1 MSGSEPTPGAK
12 SKGAVE
18 LTVVEQREVTFYGD
32 ELTAVRAADGHVYVS
47 IRNMCHALG
56 LNTQAQAR
64 RIQRQP
70 ILDDGYE
77 GVAIMATP
85 GGQQRGAVLRVDL
98 VPLWLSGINTKRV
111 KESIRPKLE
120 RYQREAA
127 KVLWEAFQEG
137 RLTAEPLFDELLA
150 QDTPEAQAYKMI
162 QGMLQLARNQMMMRA
177 QLQDHAQR
185 LEQIE
190 ATLGDPGRAVTPDQ
204 ASQISQAVKA
214 VAMLLSKRSGSNQYG
229 SVYGELYRKFGI
241 TSYKLL
247 PADRFREAADWLT
260 EWYQA
265 LDGDPD
271 DPPF

>member
-1 MSGSEPTPGAK
+1 MTGSGPTSQAE
-12 SKGAVE
+12 SKPNAG
-18 LTVVEQREVTFYGD
+18 LTVVEQREVTFYDD
-32 ELTAVRAADGHVYVS
+32 ELTAVLAADGQVYVS

-56 LNTQAQAR
+56 LNTQAQTR
-64 RIQRQP
+64 RIRRQP

-98 VPLWLSGINTKRV
+98 VPLWLSGIDTKRV
-111 KESIRPKLE
+111 KEAIRPKLE

-127 KVLWEAFQEG
+127 KVLWEAFREG
-137 RLTAEPLFDELLA
+137 RLTTEPLFDELLA

-162 QGMLQLARNQMMMRA
+162 QGMLQLARNQLMMRS

-247 PADRFREAADWLT
+247 PADKFEKASNWLT
-260 EWYQA
+260 EWYQT
-265 LDGDPD
+265 LDTDPHE
-271 DPPF
+271 PPF